1 MTADSIDDKELDFEE
16 EEAEEGTCP
25 ECGEEMDPD
34 ATICPHCGAEFGF
47 YCPDCDQEIPADAT
61 VCPHCGAEL
70 DEGFEDEDEDGTFL
84 VEPGD
89 PEAEEDRATFC
100 GNCGE
105 PITGDDL
112 ECPACGVDLC
122 SDCGSPLD
130 DDVDVCPVCGAE
142 FAFSC
147 PECGKDLDA
156 DDDVCPHCGFEFE
169 EEVLDE
175 AVEDD

>member
-16 EEAEEGTCP
+16 EEGGTCP

-34 ATICPHCGAEFGF
+34 ASICPHCGAEFGF
-47 YCPDCDQEIPADAT
+47 YCPECDQEIPADAT

-70 DEGFEDEDEDGTFL
+70 DEGFEDEDEDGAFL
-84 VEPGD
+84 VEPGE
-89 PEAEEDRATFC
+89 PEAEGERASFC

-105 PITGDDL
+105 PITEDDE

-122 SDCGSPLD
+122 PDCGSPLD
-130 DDVDVCPVCGAE
+130 DDVDVCTVCGAE

-147 PECGKDLDA
+147 PECGADLKA
-156 DDDVCPHCGFEFE
+156 DDDVCPNCGFEFE
-169 EEVLDE
+169 EEDLDDE
-175 AVEDD
+175 EFEDD